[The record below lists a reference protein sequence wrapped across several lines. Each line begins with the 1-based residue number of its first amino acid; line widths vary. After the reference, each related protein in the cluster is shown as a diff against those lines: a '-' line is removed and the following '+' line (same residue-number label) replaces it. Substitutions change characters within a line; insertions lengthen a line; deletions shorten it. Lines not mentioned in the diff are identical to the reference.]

1 MTLKRQNNMGNGFC
15 ALENIWKH
23 TSCTDLTLQLWIYGH
38 FGRKWPWKQVL
49 TLKMTLKQQNNI
61 ENGFCTFEN
70 IRKHMQTY
78 ENIHHEQIK
87 LFYFELMVISS
98 EKGPWKQA
106 LTLNTTL
113 KRHNNIG
120 NGLCTLEN
128 VWKHVSCIYLSLI
141 WIFDHFGQKWPW
153 KHDLTLKTTLK
164 RETNTRNGLLT
175 PENIWNHIKH
185 MTLTII
191 RRFSW
196 SSGGHI
202 GLVHTGHK
210 GAWPLCLR
218 WFLNS
223 P

>member
-1 MTLKRQNNMGNGFC
+1 
-15 ALENIWKH
+15 
-23 TSCTDLTLQLWIYGH
+23 
-38 FGRKWPWKQVL
+38 
-49 TLKMTLKQQNNI
+49 
-61 ENGFCTFEN
+61 
-70 IRKHMQTY
+70 
-78 ENIHHEQIK
+78 
-87 LFYFELMVISS
+87 MVISS

-153 KHDLTLKTTLK
+153 KHDLTLNTTLK
-164 RETNTRNGLLT
+164 RETNIRNGLLT

-218 WFLNS
+218 WFLNFTYS
-223 P
+223 GLTPCQVAKTCHHLHDSRKFRPGYNDNGYYLCGAFSTW